1 MLGLGEKESTI
12 IQYRQFNLIF
22 FHPAGCLVGCAG
34 PGVHPVL
41 EVAAV
46 AGGLVEEREM
56 APGAMVVGAGGVVP
70 LVRGD
75 QEETRVIGI
84 REIYSSII
92 KYSIACS

>member
-1 MLGLGEKESTI
+1 M
-12 IQYRQFNLIF
+12 
-22 FHPAGCLVGCAG
+22 GCAG

-56 APGAMVVGAGGVVP
+56 VPGAMVVEAGGAAGA

-84 REIYSSII
+84 REIYSSLI
-92 KYSIACS
+92 KCINGS

>member
-1 MLGLGEKESTI
+1 MA
-12 IQYRQFNLIF
+12 Q
-22 FHPAGCLVGCAG
+22 VGCAG
-34 PGVHPVL
+34 PGCVL

-56 APGAMVVGAGGVVP
+56 VPGAMVVGAGGVVP